1 MISMAAYERGGHALI
16 LALHQTNSFIGVK
29 GSPKMIVYSKY
40 VGFEEYS
47 RFLTL
52 RDYLTP

>member
-1 MISMAAYERGGHALI
+1 MISMAAYERGGHAI
-16 LALHQTNSFIGVK
+16 FLALHQTNSFIEVR

-40 VGFEEYS
+40 VGFEEYC